1 MEECVRWLLK
11 SLIGVLLLMQRLLN
25 AIDLYIVDQAALR
38 QLYDSSI
45 SPIALLYQFCLLRPA
60 HKLKNEKKNSLSITM
75 SWDDDDF
82 DVPSNNAGASWE
94 DEGNDDPLLES
105 WDIDEE
111 EVARKKK
118 EEEDKKKAEKEA
130 LKKKQQDAKNKKL
143 ASKLGEKKLLDI
155 DLMDEETRQ
164 ELLRKA
170 QVTSDLN
177 NAADLFGGLGVAN
190 EDDFDVNEHPRER
203 AAKLAAAKAKPA
215 APRLTKDSPLE
226 MHPLFQPTDKA
237 EYEKLRKALATTFAQ
252 LAEDSPLNYSS
263 ALAIDLIR
271 DAAQPLSLEN
281 VRKVVST
288 LNVVVK
294 DKERAERQARL
305 KKAGG
310 TATGGAGKKKAKPA
324 VKTNVSD
331 MYKKDTFDGGDFDDF
346 DDDDFM

>member
-1 MEECVRWLLK
+1 MIIFRGKVKQKYALKYLQLLEQK
-11 SLIGVLLLMQRLLN
+11 GSLMYANRNAVATDLQR
-25 AIDLYIVDQAALR
+25 YIWCMDA
-38 QLYDSSI
+38 SSK
-45 SPIALLYQFCLLRPA
+45 R
-60 HKLKNEKKNSLSITM
+60 KNCTLSKTVTM

-82 DVPSNNAGASWE
+82 DVPATKTAGVSWE
-94 DEGNDDPLLES
+94 DEDNDDPLLES

-118 EEEDKKKAEKEA
+118 EEEAKKKAEKEA
-130 LKKKQQDAKNKKL
+130 LKQKQQEAKNKKL
-143 ASKLGEKKLLDI
+143 SQKSGERKLLDI
-155 DLMDEETRQ
+155 DLIDEETRQ

-190 EDDFDVNEHPRER
+190 DDDFDVNEHPRER
-203 AAKLAAAKAKPA
+203 AAKLAAAKQAAKPA
-215 APRLTKDSPLE
+215 APRLTRDSPLE

-237 EYEKLRKALATTFAQ
+237 EYEKLRKALATSLQQ

-263 ALAIDLIR
+263 ALGIDLIR

-281 VRKVVST
+281 VRKVIST
-288 LNVVVK
+288 LNVIVK

-331 MYKKDTFDGGDFDDF
+331 MYKKDAGDDFDDF

>member
-1 MEECVRWLLK
+1 MDANPKR
-11 SLIGVLLLMQRLLN
+11 
-25 AIDLYIVDQAALR
+25 
-38 QLYDSSI
+38 
-45 SPIALLYQFCLLRPA
+45 
-60 HKLKNEKKNSLSITM
+60 KNCTLSNTLTM

-82 DVPSNNAGASWE
+82 DVPATTAAGVSWE

-118 EEEDKKKAEKEA
+118 EEEAKKKAEKEA
-130 LKKKQQDAKNKKL
+130 LKQKQQEAKNKKL
-143 ASKLGEKKLLDI
+143 SYKSGEKKLLDI
-155 DLMDEETRQ
+155 DLIDEETRQ

-190 EDDFDVNEHPRER
+190 DEDFDVNEHPRER
-203 AAKLAAAKAKPA
+203 AAKLAAAKQAAKPA
-215 APRLTKDSPLE
+215 TPRLTRDSPLE

-237 EYEKLRKALATTFAQ
+237 EYEKLRKALATSLQQ

-263 ALAIDLIR
+263 ALGIDLIR

-281 VRKVVST
+281 VRKVIST
-288 LNVVVK
+288 LNVIVK

-324 VKTNVSD
+324 MKTNVSD
-331 MYKKDTFDGGDFDDF
+331 MYKKDAVGGDDFDDF
-346 DDDDFM
+346 EDDDFM

>member
-1 MEECVRWLLK
+1 MSQK
-11 SLIGVLLLMQRLLN
+11 S
-25 AIDLYIVDQAALR
+25 
-38 QLYDSSI
+38 
-45 SPIALLYQFCLLRPA
+45 
-60 HKLKNEKKNSLSITM
+60 
-75 SWDDDDF
+75 
-82 DVPSNNAGASWE
+82 
-94 DEGNDDPLLES
+94 
-105 WDIDEE
+105 
-111 EVARKKK
+111 
-118 EEEDKKKAEKEA
+118 
-130 LKKKQQDAKNKKL
+130 
-143 ASKLGEKKLLDI
+143 GERKLLDI
-155 DLMDEETRQ
+155 DLIDEETRQ

-190 EDDFDVNEHPRER
+190 DDDFDVNEHPRER
-203 AAKLAAAKAKPA
+203 AAKLAAAKQAAKPA
-215 APRLTKDSPLE
+215 APRLTRDSPLE

-237 EYEKLRKALATTFAQ
+237 EYEKLRKALATSLQQ

-263 ALAIDLIR
+263 ALGIDLIR

-281 VRKVVST
+281 VRKVIST
-288 LNVVVK
+288 LNVIVK

-331 MYKKDTFDGGDFDDF
+331 MYKKDAGDDFDDF